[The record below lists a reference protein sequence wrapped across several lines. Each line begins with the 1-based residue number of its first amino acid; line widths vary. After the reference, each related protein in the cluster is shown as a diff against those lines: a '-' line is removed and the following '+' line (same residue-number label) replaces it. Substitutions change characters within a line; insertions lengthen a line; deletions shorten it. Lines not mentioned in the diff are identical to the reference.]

1 MADTNVDMD
10 KLLAGLRAAGANKLA
25 WTLEHSTNDGET
37 HWAATLQAANEM
49 GAPVPLP
56 PDVEHALHEALRS
69 GRLGTREPGSWVMDC
84 VTGAIGHPQP
94 RPGDGAGAP
103 GITER
108 TM

>member
-25 WTLEHSTNDGET
+25 WTLECFTNDEGT

-56 PDVEHALHEALRS
+56 ADVEHALHEALRS